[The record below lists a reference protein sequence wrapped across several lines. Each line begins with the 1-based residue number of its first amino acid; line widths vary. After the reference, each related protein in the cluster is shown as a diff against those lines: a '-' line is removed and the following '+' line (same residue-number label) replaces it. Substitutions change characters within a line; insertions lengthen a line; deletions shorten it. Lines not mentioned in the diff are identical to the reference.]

1 MRQVRVDVA
10 TACHTFEARY
20 GDFRLSTLL
29 QVCPQPSK
37 LLQIQITEAHVDVR
51 DLRMFA
57 AVAETGVVTHA
68 ATQLNTVQSN
78 VTARIRALET
88 ELGAALFTR
97 HSRGMSLTPA
107 GTQLLPYANQILDL
121 VEQARHAV
129 STTGEARGVLRVGSL
144 ETTAAVRLP
153 SVLAGF
159 GAHFPAVDLHVETG
173 TTDALVASV
182 LDRKLDGAFVAG
194 ELTHP
199 QLETSAVF
207 DEELVIVTPH
217 QIDDLDDYIANADV
231 VRILV
236 FRYGCSYRKRLE
248 SLLARRGVAR
258 VKVLE
263 LGTLEGILGC
273 VAAGLGITLLPLSVV
288 GTTHTITQ
296 HRLPAEESKVRTL
309 FVKRRDTQA
318 YLPLHE
324 FERFVQ
330 EEARAGEARS
340 TLKSVA

>member
-1 MRQVRVDVA
+1 M
-10 TACHTFEARY
+10 
-20 GDFRLSTLL
+20 
-29 QVCPQPSK
+29 
-37 LLQIQITEAHVDVR
+37 DVR

-88 ELGAALFTR
+88 ELGAALFAR

-107 GTQLLPYANQILDL
+107 GTQLLPYATQILDL

-129 STTGEARGVLRVGSL
+129 SATGEARGVLRIGSL

-153 SVLAGF
+153 GVLAGF
-159 GAHFPAVDLHVETG
+159 GTRFSAVDLHVETG

-194 ELTHP
+194 ELVHP
-199 QLETSAVF
+199 QLETSAAF
-207 DEELVIVTPH
+207 DEELLVVTPP
-217 QIDDLDDYIANADV
+217 QIDDLDLYIATADV

-248 SLLARRGVAR
+248 SFLARRGVAR
-258 VKVLE
+258 IKVIE

-273 VAAGLGITLLPLSVV
+273 VAAGLGITLLPASVV
-288 GTTHTITQ
+288 GTTRQVAQ
-296 HRLPAEESKVRTL
+296 HRLPAEDGKVRTL

-318 YLPLHE
+318 YLPLYE

-330 EEARAGEARS
+330 EDARADDARS